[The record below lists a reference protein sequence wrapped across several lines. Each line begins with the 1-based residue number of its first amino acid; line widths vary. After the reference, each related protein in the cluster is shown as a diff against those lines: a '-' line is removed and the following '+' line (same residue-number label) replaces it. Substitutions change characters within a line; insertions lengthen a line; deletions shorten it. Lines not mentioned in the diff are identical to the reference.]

1 MSQAALKYDLRQVER
16 LKKTLQKV
24 SAQSFRP
31 MMESLAQEVE
41 VQTLRRFEHGEGPEG
56 PWEDWSEK
64 YAERMAGK
72 GTFIL
77 NRRGSKG
84 LMGSIRG
91 ERRGD
96 GVVIG
101 SHMPHAATHQY
112 GDDARG
118 IPARPYLGITP
129 EDESDLV
136 DIVNDFIDGLFPGAA

>member
-16 LKKTLQKV
+16 LKAALQKV

-31 MMESLAQEVE
+31 MMESLAHEVE
-41 VQTLRRFEHGEGPEG
+41 TQTLDRFNRGEGPEG

-64 YAERMAGK
+64 YAERVAGQRTK
-72 GTFIL
+72 IL
-77 NRRGSKG
+77 VRRGSSG

-91 ERRGD
+91 ERRGNSML
-96 GVVIG
+96 IG

>member
-16 LKKTLQKV
+16 LKKALQKV

-41 VQTLRRFEHGEGPEG
+41 VQTRARFDYGEGPEG

-64 YAERMAGK
+64 YAERMAGQRTK
-72 GTFIL
+72 IL
-77 NRRGSKG
+77 VKRGSSG
-84 LMGSIRG
+84 LMGSIHG
-91 ERRGD
+91 ERRGNS
-96 GVVIG
+96 VLIG

-112 GDDARG
+112 GDAARG